1 MINVPKKALCDKG
14 EDGSE
19 NYPEVGD
26 QIDLGDVMGTVKA
39 VNGDTYQ
46 LEVNSV
52 RGEDIVADSP
62 KEDEAAKDDASEDA
76 AEDESDGLGMAGAEM
91 PKNKEGLALRRKVAG
106 MDKRKYS

>member
-1 MINVPKKALCDKG
+1 MINVPKKALCEKG

-39 VNGDTYQ
+39 VDGDTYR

-52 RGEDIVADSP
+52 RGEDVMADSS
-62 KEDEAAKDDASEDA
+62 KKDEAADDDASEDA
-76 AEDESDGLGMAGAEM
+76 AEDEADGVGLAGAEM
-91 PKNKEGLALRRKVAG
+91 PKSKEGLALRRKVAG
-106 MDKRKYS
+106 MDKRRNG